1 VVPILLRSAEI
12 PAFGTRKNDA
22 RDGEQDPQAS
32 MTITELSYIVA
43 LAQEQHFGRAAE
55 RCHVSQPTLS
65 IAVKKLESELEVT
78 LFERCK
84 NRVQITPLGERIV
97 AMAGGVLH
105 QIAAIKDVAAADK
118 DQLHGPLALGALPT
132 IGPYLLPQFIPL
144 LQKTAA
150 KLSLYVEEGSQE
162 SLTLKLRNG
171 ELDAILVAA
180 PFGEPDVV
188 AQPLYDEPFL
198 LLMPADHRLAAK
210 TAVASTDLDPT
221 EVLLLAEGDHFRDQ
235 VLAAFP
241 QLNPAQASGAGTTR
255 HLTRGG
261 TLEALRHMV
270 ASKLGVTILPQSAAE
285 APLYAPDL
293 LVTRPFAAPSPK
305 RTVLL
310 AWRVSFP
317 RHKAIDVL
325 RQAIQASSS
334 AFWNYNTARNQDT
347 PGVLVENRNW

>member
-1 VVPILLRSAEI
+1 
-12 PAFGTRKNDA
+12 
-22 RDGEQDPQAS
+22 
-32 MTITELSYIVA
+32 MTLTELSYVVA

-65 IAVKKLESELEVT
+65 IAVKKLEEELEVT

-84 NRVQITPLGERIV
+84 NGVRITPLGERIV

-105 QIAAIKDVAAADK
+105 QVVAIKDVAAADK
-118 DQLHGPLALGALPT
+118 EQLQGPLALGTLAT

-150 KLSLYVEEGSQE
+150 RLSLYVEEGSQD

-171 ELDAILVAA
+171 ELDAILVTA
-180 PFGEPDVV
+180 PFSEPDVV
-188 AQPLYDEPFL
+188 CQVLFDEPFVL
-198 LLMPADHRLAAK
+198 LLPPDHLLANK
-210 TAVASTDLDPT
+210 TVIAAADLDPA
-221 EVLLLAEGDHFRDQ
+221 EVLLPGEGDRFRDQ

-241 QLNPAQASGAGTTR
+241 SLSRVRG
-255 HLTRGG
+255 LTRGS

-270 ASKLGVTILPQSAAE
+270 ASKLGLTILPQTAAE
-285 APLYAPDL
+285 APVYASDL
-293 LVTRPFAAPSPK
+293 LTTRPFERPAPK
-305 RTVLL
+305 RTLIL

-325 RQAIQASSS
+325 RRTIQASSS
-334 AFWNYNTARNQDT
+334 SFWNYNTARTQDT

>member
-1 VVPILLRSAEI
+1 
-12 PAFGTRKNDA
+12 
-22 RDGEQDPQAS
+22 
-32 MTITELSYIVA
+32 MTVTELSYIVA

-105 QIAAIKDVAAADK
+105 EIAAIKDVAAADK
-118 DQLHGPLALGALPT
+118 DQLQGPLALGALPT
-132 IGPYLLPQFIPL
+132 IGPYVLPQFIPL
-144 LQKTAA
+144 LQKTAG

-162 SLTLKLRNG
+162 LLTLKLRNG
-171 ELDAILVAA
+171 ELDAILVDA

-188 AQPLYDEPFL
+188 AQPLFDEPFL
-198 LLMPADHRLAAK
+198 LLVPADHRLASKPAV
-210 TAVASTDLDPT
+210 TASDLDPA
-221 EVLLLAEGDHFRDQ
+221 EVLLLAEGDRFRAQ

-241 QLNPAQASGAGTTR
+241 QLNPPQPLRAGAAR
-255 HLTRGG
+255 HFTRGS

-270 ASKLGVTILPQSAAE
+270 ASRLGVTILPQSAAE
-285 APLYAPDL
+285 APLYAPNL
-293 LVTRPFAAPSPK
+293 LVTRPFASPAPK
-305 RTVLL
+305 RTVVL

-334 AFWNYNTARNQDT
+334 AFWNYNTARNQEA

>member
-1 VVPILLRSAEI
+1 
-12 PAFGTRKNDA
+12 
-22 RDGEQDPQAS
+22 
-32 MTITELSYIVA
+32 MTLTELSYVVA

-65 IAVKKLESELEVT
+65 IAVKKLEAELDVT

-84 NRVQITPLGERIV
+84 NGVQITPLGERIV

-118 DQLHGPLALGALPT
+118 DQLQGPLALGTLAT

-144 LQKTAA
+144 LQKTASQ
-150 KLSLYVEEGSQE
+150 LSLYVEEGSQD

-171 ELDAILVAA
+171 ELDAILVTA
-180 PFGEPDVV
+180 PFSEPDVV
-188 AQPLYDEPFL
+188 SQPLFDEPFVL
-198 LLMPADHRLAAK
+198 LLPADHQLANK
-210 TAVASTDLDPT
+210 TVIAATDLDPA
-221 EVLLLAEGDHFRDQ
+221 EVLLLGEGDRFRDQ
-235 VLAAFP
+235 VLTAFP
-241 QLNPAQASGAGTTR
+241 SLSPLQAPGAKR
-255 HLTRGG
+255 NLMRGS

-270 ASKLGVTILPQSAAE
+270 SSKLGLTILPQTAAE
-285 APLYAPDL
+285 APVYAPDL
-293 LVTRPFAAPSPK
+293 LITRPFESPAPK
-305 RTVLL
+305 RTLIL

-325 RQAIQASSS
+325 RRTIQASSS
-334 AFWNYNTARNQDT
+334 AFWNYNTARTQDT